1 MKLHYIDSAKKT
13 VEITEIKFGNNLL
26 PVIANVR
33 PAYIT
38 IDKKEFM
45 GTQLTEKQVIFY
57 FERLR
62 KSLATEGKL
71 YLEVANYV

>member
-1 MKLHYIDSAKKT
+1 MKLHYIDSVKKT

-33 PAYIT
+33 PAYII

-45 GTQLTEKQVIFY
+45 ETQLTEKQVIFY

-62 KSLATEGKL
+62 KSLAAEGKL